1 MLACTSACML
11 SWDTSSSQAG
21 LDADRKILGTISG
34 LAGSGLVLTNA
45 SGDEV
50 YPEPGATSFEFPIRK
65 GQSYAVTVKSPPRSP
80 VQNCVVANSVG
91 TGDGQDVTNV
101 VVVCTTLGF
110 TVNAEVRDLMGSLAL
125 SNGVDTLVV
134 QRDGVQAFP
143 PLRKGQSYA
152 VTIASQ
158 PSNQQCT
165 VTGGSGVM
173 DEADVVVP
181 IRCIDSFVEGFDA
194 SPVLPSGWKVALIT
208 ASGSTLWHVSNDG
221 ADSAPNCARVSG
233 AATTLDMALVSPA
246 IAIVGENPQ
255 VKFRHAYMAE
265 AGYDGAVLEIQVE
278 DGAWVDIEAA
288 GGSFSSAGYTGMITS
303 GFGVR
308 PPLAGRNAWTGNSG
322 GYVTTV
328 ANLPPKLA
336 GKKVTLRWRWGN
348 DGSGTAAGSGWR
360 IDNVAVYR

>member
-1 MLACTSACML
+1 ML
-11 SWDTSSSQAG
+11 SWDTSSTQAG
-21 LDADRKILGTISG
+21 LDTERKIRGTISG
-34 LAGSGLVLTNA
+34 LAGSGLVLTNL

-50 YPEPGATSFEFPIRK
+50 YPAPGDTSFEFRIGK
-65 GQSYAVTVKSPPRSP
+65 GQGYAVTVKSPPRSP

-91 TGDGQDVTNV
+91 TSSGNEDVTNV

-110 TVNAEVRDLMGSLAL
+110 TVNAEVHDLMGSMAL

-134 QRDGVQAFP
+134 QRDGLQAFP

-152 VTIASQ
+152 VTITSQ

-173 DEADVVVP
+173 DEADVLVP

-194 SPVLPSGWKVALIT
+194 SQVLPAGWKVALIT

-221 ADSAPNCARVSG
+221 ADSAPNCARIAG
-233 AATTLDMALVSPA
+233 ASTALDTALVSPP
-246 IAIVGENPQ
+246 IAIVGDNPQ
-255 VKFRHAYMAE
+255 VKFRHTYVAE
-265 AGYDGAVLEIQVE
+265 AGYDGAVLEIQID
-278 DGAWVDIEAA
+278 DGGWADIVAA
-288 GGSFSSAGYTGMITS
+288 GGSFSSAGYTGMISS
-303 GFGVR
+303 GFGIR
-308 PPLAGRNAWTGNSG
+308 PPLAGRDAWTGNSG

-336 GKKVTLRWRWGN
+336 GKKVNLRWRWGN
-348 DGSGTAAGSGWR
+348 DSSGTTAGSGWR
-360 IDNVAVYR
+360 IDNIAIYR